1 MIQNNW
7 SFILDVYTIYWS
19 YSNIQNNRS
28 FILDVYTIYW
38 SYSNGQNRFRRL
50 AGMYTLSSLG
60 TDVWPA
66 IENIYTNLALLY
78 IYSFFPISKKG
89 LFCQFSFFTLRHV
102 PQRGKPYK
110 SPFCS
115 CSRRFNGA
123 DVRTVHSRKFI
134 CWVHCVRSLIGI
146 IILLHQLHL
155 LYLIFQDWFLY
166 STLIIVVFLNV
177 CTAIFQGGIIGKK
190 GTDTYLI
197 DLYVLL
203 TSVSDPYHLVGSGS
217 VSGNVDM
224 DPGSAKN

>member
-1 MIQNNW
+1 MARIDSDDWQVCIHLAHQVQTFGRLQKIYIYKSCFIIQK
-7 SFILDVYTIYWS
+7 
-19 YSNIQNNRS
+19 
-28 FILDVYTIYW
+28 
-38 SYSNGQNRFRRL
+38 
-50 AGMYTLSSLG
+50 
-60 TDVWPA
+60 
-66 IENIYTNLALLY
+66 